1 MSSSS
6 QVPPVDLNEI
16 AARNG
21 MSRAEVEQ
29 FMTIVKNGML
39 PEAKII
45 PVTEN
50 GERRYFTVERR
61 GVGPIT
67 TAYGIFWMF
76 DFTIDDQWRK
86 YTVIVKSHLD
96 DKTFTPIFDD
106 PTRLILRTDS
116 GCETGQMFG
125 DLTCECGDQL
135 RLAME
140 AIGQAGE
147 GMIVNIPH
155 QDGRGMG
162 LSFKLG
168 TLWLQEALGVH
179 TVESASMLAPGGV
192 IDVRT
197 YSGVVA
203 VLRYFGIPESC
214 EINLAT
220 NNSKKAKIFIENG
233 YGLNDQFTPIVA
245 EPTEYTRAHLNA
257 KERFLGHNL
266 GDGGDHNLIP

>member
-1 MSSSS
+1 MSA
-6 QVPPVDLNEI
+6 QVPPVNIDDI
-16 AARNG
+16 AARNN
-21 MSRAEVEQ
+21 MTREEVGE
-29 FMTIVKNGML
+29 FLTIVQNGIL

-61 GVGPIT
+61 GVGPIM
-67 TAYGIFWMF
+67 TAYGTFWMF
-76 DFTIDDQWRK
+76 DFTIDDQWQK
-86 YTVIVKSHLD
+86 YTVIVKARLD
-96 DKTFTPIFDD
+96 HKTFTPIFDD
-106 PTRLILRTDS
+106 PTRLVLRTDS

-140 AIGQAGE
+140 AIGQVGE

-162 LSFKLG
+162 LPFKLG

-179 TVESASMLAPGGV
+179 TIESASMLAPGGV

-203 VLRYFGIPESC
+203 VLRFFGIPEEC

-220 NNSKKAKIFIENG
+220 NNPKKARIFDENG
-233 YGLNDQFTPIVA
+233 YVLNDAFTPVIA
-245 EPTEYTRAHLNA
+245 EPTEYTRAHLAA
-257 KERFLGHNL
+257 KEEFLGHKL
-266 GDGGDHNLIP
+266 GNGGDHDLIP

>member
-1 MSSSS
+1 
-6 QVPPVDLNEI
+6 
-16 AARNG
+16 
-21 MSRAEVEQ
+21 MSRSEVEQ
-29 FMTIVKNGML
+29 FLAIVKNGML

-50 GERRYFTVERR
+50 GQRRYFTVERR
-61 GVGPIT
+61 GVGPIK
-67 TAYGIFWMF
+67 TAYGTFWMF

-86 YTVIVKSHLD
+86 YTVIVKSRLNH
-96 DKTFTPIFDD
+96 KTFTPIFDN
-106 PTRLILRTDS
+106 PTRLVLRTDS

-135 RLAME
+135 LLAME
-140 AIGQAGE
+140 AISQIGE

-162 LSFKLG
+162 LPFKLG
-168 TLWLQEALGVH
+168 TLWLQDALGVH
-179 TVESASMLAPGGV
+179 TVDSASMLAPGGV

-203 VLRYFGIPESC
+203 VLRYFGIQESC

-220 NNSKKAKIFIENG
+220 NNPKKAKIFTENG
-233 YGLNDQFTPIVA
+233 YELNDEFTPIVA
-245 EPTEYTRAHLNA
+245 EPTEYTRAHLEA